1 MDTPS
6 TQGRTSTTTERTYR
20 DSRAEATAELLERA
34 HAEPD
39 AVRRRRLLD
48 EVVLLNRSVAEGVA
62 HRFRN
67 RGVAQEDL
75 HQVAYEGL
83 TKAVRRFDPT
93 LGHDLLT
100 YAVPMI
106 RGELQRHLRDHGWSV
121 RPPRR
126 VQQLQRCIV
135 ESEEDLAQNLGRRP
149 DDREVMAELGVEPCE
164 YHEALAAFGCKRA
177 TSLDQPVGAEGDA
190 PLSSILPA
198 EDREAAAAEA
208 RLVLAP
214 LLRDLPERDSQIVYL
229 RFFEDLTQRE
239 IGDRL
244 GVTQMQVSRLLTQI
258 LSRLRRQ
265 VALA

>member
-1 MDTPS
+1 MDTSS
-6 TQGRTSTTTERTYR
+6 TKVRTSTTQQTYR
-20 DSRAEATAELLERA
+20 DSRAEATAGLLERA

-67 RGVAQEDL
+67 RGVALEDL

-126 VQQLQRCIV
+126 VQQLQRCII
-135 ESEEDLAQNLGRRP
+135 ESEEDLAHDLGRRP
-149 DDREVMAELGVEPCE
+149 DDREVMADLGVEACD

-177 TSLDQPVGAEGDA
+177 TSLDQPVGVEGDT
-190 PLSSILPA
+190 PLGSILPA
-198 EDREAAAAEA
+198 EDRDAAASEA

-258 LSRLRRQ
+258 LTRLRRQ
-265 VALA
+265 VVLA